1 MKSKILIGSAPLS
14 SYSLMGIYVIGGSQ
28 SLRRGRTAYH
38 LGSTI
43 WYYYISGEFCQYLF
57 VSLDTEVEDYRRQLE
72 EEKKVGGESEVSQ
85 DVIS

>member
-1 MKSKILIGSAPLS
+1 MKSKILIGLAPFS

-43 WYYYISGEFCQYLF
+43 CYYYIFDELCQYI
-57 VSLDTEVEDYRRQLE
+57 EVIRMCHTNPDDCNT
-72 EEKKVGGESEVSQ
+72 SEAKEA
-85 DVIS
+85 